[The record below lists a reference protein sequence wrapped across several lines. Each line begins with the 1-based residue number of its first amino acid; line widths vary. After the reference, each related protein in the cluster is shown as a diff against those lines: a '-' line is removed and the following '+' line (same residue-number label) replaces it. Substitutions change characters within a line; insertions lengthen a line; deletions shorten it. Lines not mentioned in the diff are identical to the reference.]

1 MNFMC
6 SARKVTACTSLL
18 HEVRTREPLS
28 GFWAGETNKARSV
41 ATDAPPLPQT
51 RRFVIPKDH
60 PALLLSGTL
69 AGHRTPEVGPLV
81 PVCASRSFFFSAR
94 VHSID
99 EPRPACDASGD
110 RIRRDSPRSI
120 RVLVLHRSVPAIWVR
135 SGMRQPSFD
144 IRARC
149 LFPLTGF
156 RTAVCRYHHDPP
168 VDCMF
173 RQRRLTAT
181 LVL

>member
-1 MNFMC
+1 MYFMR

-18 HEVRTREPLS
+18 LEVRTREPLS

-69 AGHRTPEVGPLV
+69 AGHRTPEVGRPLV

-99 EPRPACDASGD
+99 EPRPACDVSGD
-110 RIRRDSPRSI
+110 RIRRGSPRSI
-120 RVLVLHRSVPAIWVR
+120 RVLVLNRSVP
-135 SGMRQPSFD
+135 
-144 IRARC
+144 
-149 LFPLTGF
+149 
-156 RTAVCRYHHDPP
+156 
-168 VDCMF
+168 
-173 RQRRLTAT
+173 
-181 LVL
+181 